1 MQRAFVGIVASGSAT
16 LEAAYFGMPFVLI
29 YKVAWPTYVAARLV
43 VNVDFLGMP
52 NLLAGKEVVPEFIQ
66 HQAKPAAIV
75 KAVRLLMEDSPARDR
90 MILDFDAIITKL
102 GGTGASERAAQAILE
117 ELKEGR
123 PPDRRGGLETA
134 LLDNTMKIW
143 DISRTLSN
151 DFAEWPGDEPFRYR
165 VTNEIAKGA
174 SVNLGA
180 IVMSVHNGTHA
191 DARFHFDMNGA
202 SIEKA
207 SLEIYL
213 GRATVVDLSETFF
226 QSTEK
231 HLITRED
238 LRPHAEEIAA
248 TSRLLVKTG
257 RWSDSTV
264 FPNRIPVIA
273 ADVPA
278 WLQKNGVKLLG
289 VDLPSMD
296 ELDSKLLQNHHA
308 LARAGIA
315 IVESLDLSDV
325 APGIYNFVAL
335 PLKIAGADGAP
346 VRAVLWRD

>member
-1 MQRAFVGIVASGSAT
+1 
-16 LEAAYFGMPFVLI
+16 
-29 YKVAWPTYVAARLV
+29 
-43 VNVDFLGMP
+43 
-52 NLLAGKEVVPEFIQ
+52 
-66 HQAKPAAIV
+66 
-75 KAVRLLMEDSPARDR
+75 
-90 MILDFDAIITKL
+90 
-102 GGTGASERAAQAILE
+102 
-117 ELKEGR
+117 
-123 PPDRRGGLETA
+123 
-134 LLDNTMKIW
+134 MKIW

-165 VTNEIAKGA
+165 LTNEIPKGA

-180 IVMSVHNGTHA
+180 ITMSVHNGTHA
-191 DARFHFDMNGA
+191 DARIHFDTNGA

-207 SLEIYL
+207 PLEVYL
-213 GRATVVDLSETFF
+213 GRATVVDLSQIFLRLK
-226 QSTEK
+226 EK
-231 HLITRED
+231 HLITIED

-248 TSRLLVKTG
+248 ASRLLVRTG

-264 FPNRIPVIA
+264 FPDRIPVIA
-273 ADVPA
+273 ADVPV

-296 ELDSKLLQNHHA
+296 ELDSKSLQNHHA

-315 IVESLDLSDV
+315 IIESLHLRDV
-325 APGIYNFVAL
+325 PPGIYNFAAL